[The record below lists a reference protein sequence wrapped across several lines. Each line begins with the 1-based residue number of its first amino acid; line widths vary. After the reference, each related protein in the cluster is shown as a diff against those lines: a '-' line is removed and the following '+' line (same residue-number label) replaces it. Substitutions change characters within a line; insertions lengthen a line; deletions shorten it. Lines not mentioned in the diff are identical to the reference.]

1 MRAVAP
7 PTPCFLTNYVF
18 CHLRGAFCLHRVRPA
33 MRRGLW
39 RWPQAHSL
47 FWSARFLIRDV
58 VPVPQ
63 KHLGLHEMIA
73 KSFCCWL
80 YSRLP
85 TMKARS
91 YIVRALLFAL
101 VLVPSALQTSAR
113 PLGAP
118 SCHVGK
124 QQLRGE
130 PCRQAGGPGSARG
143 FHAGPSCT
151 GAAAAP
157 DSRQKDQHFGGADID
172 APKLHTGAFSQLR
185 CAPWP
190 AGYGRP
196 QSVPRTTFAVLPL
209 KQATVS

>member
-39 RWPQAHSL
+39 RWHQPHSL

-85 TMKARS
+85 TMNARS

-101 VLVPSALQTSAR
+101 VLVPSALRTSAR

-124 QQLRGE
+124 RQLRAS
-130 PCRQAGGPGSARG
+130 PVDRHMAGDQLAASAPGHHAPAPRLHRIHGKKISISGGLTSTLRSYTPAHFLNVDARIGQQDMDGPNPSRG
-143 FHAGPSCT
+143 PPS
-151 GAAAAP
+151 
-157 DSRQKDQHFGGADID
+157 
-172 APKLHTGAFSQLR
+172 
-185 CAPWP
+185 
-190 AGYGRP
+190 
-196 QSVPRTTFAVLPL
+196 PL
-209 KQATVS
+209 SL